1 MLKIYNMSALPQDSD
16 KRLSIQDIIFATLYS
31 SIVFPGIIGNC
42 IVITIVW
49 KTPSMHTT
57 TNYLLM
63 NLAVADFLTLLFCPG
78 LYDFAL
84 TKVHLHGTLGDFI
97 CKMFAGN
104 IVVPITINVAAI
116 TVCTIAVER
125 YLALVKPFR
134 SNLRLS
140 KASVGYVVAVSWF
153 LGLLSCIPD
162 ILTNTYD
169 NTSSNYPC
177 KRPWSLDEY
186 SLNKPFI
193 IFTCVCFGLVCP
205 VVLSICYFE
214 IIRGLYFTR
223 TIFAEISATAE
234 AERQSKKQLA
244 LLLVWL
250 TVIFAICSLPF
261 SVYFMVLVFIDPKTV
276 QQKHNILFIFHRIC
290 RFVLFSNS
298 FCNPILYALQS
309 SNYRDGF
316 KVICAFRFT
325 CFERFLNNSVRNFTP
340 PNCRRLATTQN
351 GVYLQGEIIELK
363 NIENKQTKSTLMLS

>member
-1 MLKIYNMSALPQDSD
+1 MTDNNKSALLQDSD
-16 KRLSIQDIIFATLYS
+16 KLIFYQDIIFATLYS
-31 SIVFPGIIGNC
+31 FIVFSGVVGNC

-84 TKVHLHGTLGDFI
+84 TKVRLHGTLGDFI

-104 IVVPITINVAAI
+104 IVVPVTINVATI

-134 SNLRLS
+134 SSLRLS
-140 KASVGYVVAVSWF
+140 KASVGYVVAVLWF

-223 TIFAEISATAE
+223 TILREITTTE
-234 AERQSKKQLA
+234 AERQSKRQLA
-244 LLLVWL
+244 RLGIKL
-250 TVIFAICSLPF
+250 TIIFYICSLPF
-261 SVYFMVLVFIDPKTV
+261 SSFFMFIVFIDPNTV
-276 QQKHNILFIFHRIC
+276 QQNYDILFIVHRIC
-290 RFVLFSNS
+290 RFLLFSNS

-309 SNYRDGF
+309 SNYQDSF
-316 KVICAFRFT
+316 KTICSLKFDRIRRF
-325 CFERFLNNSVRNFTP
+325 CCNLSKHFTP
-340 PNCRRLATTQN
+340 NGRRSTVFQY
-351 GVYLQGEIIELK
+351 GVFVLDINMKL
-363 NIENKQTKSTLMLS
+363 ENNQSEPAKF